1 MSTAPVSTATLVD
14 AHLAESTLTSDLVY
28 QGDFLHVM
36 HDTVLLPNGKT
47 AVREHIKHPGAVVV
61 IALLDN
67 GDVILERQYRY
78 PLARVFVEFPAGKLD
93 HKHGIAEDTLA
104 CGKRE
109 LLEETGYTATDWA
122 YAGQMHIA
130 IAYTNEV
137 IHIYFAKGLST
148 GERKLDDEEFLDV
161 FTATPAQLL
170 TWCADGSV
178 TDAKTLTCSLWLQNY
193 LSGQWPL
200 NWTKTVD
207 GSTG

>member
-1 MSTAPVSTATLVD
+1 MKPALPSD
-14 AHLAESTLTSDLVY
+14 AHLIESTLTSTLAY

-36 HDTVLLPNGKT
+36 HDTVQLPNGKT

-61 IALLDN
+61 IPMLDN

-78 PLARVFVEFPAGKLD
+78 PLARVFIEFPAGKLD
-93 HKHGIAEDTLA
+93 HKDGICEDTLA

-137 IHIYFAKGLST
+137 IHIYFAKGLTT
-148 GERKLDDEEFLDV
+148 GARKLDDEEFLDV
-161 FTATPAQLL
+161 FSAQPAQLMA
-170 TWCADGSV
+170 WCADGSV
-178 TDAKTLTCSLWLQNY
+178 TDAKTLTCALWLQNY
-193 LSGQWPL
+193 LSGHWPL
-200 NWTKTVD
+200 NWTKTMD
-207 GSTG
+207 GSAA